1 MRSAR
6 SRSTPHTWCTATGA
20 RAGCGSDRGRSCR
33 HRVRSSSIGP
43 ARTRCAVR
51 TPDRASLLAGP
62 PCETIDVVPRRTRP
76 STIERPPRLRSRAD
90 PWGNVAPFP
99 DRTKYV
105 PRCLSKMKLLRASC
119 CQDCGGSTRP
129 ESMSNHTRPEIES
142 HDEGQ
147 RLLGAARQEPSL
159 FRHQGEADVRGQA
172 ECADRDDVAE
182 DRCEAMTYVA
192 LVCPTV
198 DEPGGR
204 GSEDVAPEDLQDRQ
218 EVGRNALQGRV
229 PSQEPRRQARES
241 EEQEEPDQS
250 RMVRGWRSGLAGH
263 DGRRSRDSPAP
274 EVEGDH
280 DDHRIHEDGRYG

>member
-1 MRSAR
+1 
-6 SRSTPHTWCTATGA
+6 
-20 RAGCGSDRGRSCR
+20 
-33 HRVRSSSIGP
+33 
-43 ARTRCAVR
+43 
-51 TPDRASLLAGP
+51 
-62 PCETIDVVPRRTRP
+62 
-76 STIERPPRLRSRAD
+76 
-90 PWGNVAPFP
+90 
-99 DRTKYV
+99 
-105 PRCLSKMKLLRASC
+105 
-119 CQDCGGSTRP
+119 
-129 ESMSNHTRPEIES
+129 MSNHARAEIES

-204 GSEDVAPEDLQDRQ
+204 GPEDVAPEDLQDRQ
-218 EVGRNALQGRV
+218 EVGRNALEGRV

-241 EEQEEPDQS
+241 EEQEDPHQP

-263 DGRRSRDSPAP
+263 NRRRCRDCTAP
-274 EVEGDH
+274 EVEGDD
-280 DDHRIHEDGRYG
+280 DDHGIHEDCRYDRCGPSLKEDVPICRGHDNRDRPSHAPVRQSEGLGKLADRRDRHVRATVDGALKADDTQSKI